1 MSTRPTSTQ
10 LADWDRQYLWH
21 PFAQMKEWEQE
32 VPLIIERG
40 KGPYLIDLQGRRYL
54 DGVSSLW
61 VNVHGHRHPILD
73 KAIQDQLKKIS
84 HSTLLGLSNPPAI
97 RLARELVHLA
107 PPGLTRVFYSDD
119 GSTAVE
125 VALKMAVQYW
135 QQRKPSAGPKW
146 KFVRLALAYHGDT
159 VGAMSVGGV
168 ELFQERFRP
177 LLFPSMPIDPPYCY
191 RCPLHLKFP
200 SCQMACID
208 PFEELLAKE
217 HQEIAGI
224 IVEPLVQAVAGIVT
238 APAGYLTKVR
248 ELCSKYH
255 VLMIADEVATGF
267 GRTGK
272 MFACEHESVAPDLMT
287 IAKGLTG
294 GYLPLGAT
302 LATEEIYQ
310 AFLGEYGEW
319 KTFFHGHS
327 YTGNPLG
334 CAAALANLEIF
345 KTERT
350 LAKVQ
355 KRIPVLQR
363 VLKPLARLAHVG
375 DIRQCGYM
383 VGIEL
388 VKNKATREPFPLT
401 ARIGHK
407 VMLEARRRGLLI
419 RPIGN
424 VVVLMPPLSTSV
436 KELRQMVTI
445 ISQSIKAMN
454 A

>member
-1 MSTRPTSTQ
+1 
-10 LADWDRQYLWH
+10 
-21 PFAQMKEWEQE
+21 
-32 VPLIIERG
+32 
-40 KGPYLIDLQGRRYL
+40 
-54 DGVSSLW
+54 
-61 VNVHGHRHPILD
+61 
-73 KAIQDQLKKIS
+73 
-84 HSTLLGLSNPPAI
+84 
-97 RLARELVHLA
+97 
-107 PPGLTRVFYSDD
+107 
-119 GSTAVE
+119 
-125 VALKMAVQYW
+125 
-135 QQRKPSAGPKW
+135 
-146 KFVRLALAYHGDT
+146 
-159 VGAMSVGGV
+159 
-168 ELFQERFRP
+168 
-177 LLFPSMPIDPPYCY
+177 
-191 RCPLHLKFP
+191 
-200 SCQMACID
+200 
-208 PFEELLAKE
+208 
-217 HQEIAGI
+217 
-224 IVEPLVQAVAGIVT
+224 
-238 APAGYLTKVR
+238 
-248 ELCSKYH
+248 
-255 VLMIADEVATGF
+255 MIADEVATGF

-272 MFACEHESVAPDLMT
+272 MFACEHESVAPDLMA

-363 VLKPLARLAHVG
+363 LLKPLARLAHVG

-401 ARIGHK
+401 VRMGHK
-407 VMLEARRRGLLI
+407 VTLEARRRGLLI

-424 VVVLMPPLSTSV
+424 VVVLMPPLNTPM
-436 KELRQMVTI
+436 KELRQMVFI
-445 ISQSIKAMN
+445 IGQAIKAVGR